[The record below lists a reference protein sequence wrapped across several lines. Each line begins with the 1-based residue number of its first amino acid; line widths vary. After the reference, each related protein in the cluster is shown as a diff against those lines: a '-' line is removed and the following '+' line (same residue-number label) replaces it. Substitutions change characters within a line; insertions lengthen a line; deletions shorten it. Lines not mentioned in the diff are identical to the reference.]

1 MKMRRR
7 RGQKVLIPV
16 ASMGDIAFLLIIFF
30 MICGEF
36 VTDRSP
42 PVPLPQDEFVAEL
55 DDPATIFVAVD
66 AEGRI
71 YLQSEL
77 VTDASML
84 EQGIAA
90 LLEGREEPEERV
102 VILKCHREVTAD
114 VYEPVFKAIA
124 GAGGRIAALGD
135 RP

>member
-1 MKMRRR
+1 MRMRRR
-7 RGQKVLIPV
+7 RGQKVMIPV

-36 VTDRSP
+36 VKDRSP
-42 PVPLPQDEFVAEL
+42 PVPLPQDEFVAMLE
-55 DDPATIFVAVD
+55 DPATIFVTVD

-71 YLQSEL
+71 FLQSEL

-84 EQGIAA
+84 ELGVAA
-90 LLEGREEPEERV
+90 LLEGRDVPEEKLV
-102 VILKCHREVTAD
+102 VLKCHREVTAE
-114 VYEPVFKAIA
+114 VYEPVFRAIA